1 MAKGVMALS
10 LKKETKNRPAQLIAG
25 VALETTVELISN
37 KAAVI
42 EGCEGIVEY
51 NDSSVSIN
59 CRKISLTF
67 EGIDINLKA
76 LSSDIVEVSGSFTA
90 ITFSAR

>member
-10 LKKETKNRPAQLIAG
+10 PRKETKKRPNPIIAG
-25 VALETTVELISN
+25 GALETTVELISN

-51 NDSSVSIN
+51 NDSAVCIN

-67 EGIDINLKA
+67 VGSDIYLKA
-76 LSSDIVEVSGSFTA
+76 LSSDIIEVSGSFTG